1 MTLKWPWKSKTQ
13 ILLEEIE
20 YLRAQVAQ
28 LQNFVLVVGPQA
40 VAPPPAAPS
49 IAPLP
54 EEVTIQLQRSNLMAD
69 IDWELSEG
77 LIDETEWERKM
88 ADVEA
93 LNEFN

>member
-1 MTLKWPWKSKTQ
+1 MKWPWKSKTQ

-40 VAPPPAAPS
+40 LAPPPTAPS
-49 IAPLP
+49 ITPIP
-54 EEVTIQLQRSNLMAD
+54 EEVQIQMHRSNLMAD

-77 LIDETEWERKM
+77 LIDKDEWERKM
-88 ADVEA
+88 DNVEA